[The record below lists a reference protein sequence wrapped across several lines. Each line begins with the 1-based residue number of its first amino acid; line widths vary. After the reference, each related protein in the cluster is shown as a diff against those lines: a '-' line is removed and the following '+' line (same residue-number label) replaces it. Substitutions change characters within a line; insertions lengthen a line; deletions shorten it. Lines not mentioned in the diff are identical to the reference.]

1 MIFRKLGR
9 VAGANDIRVAVAQN
23 YFNVLSFLVLTA
35 LAKKESRAE
44 GWILSRRPVK
54 DDIPT

>member
-1 MIFRKLGR
+1 VRSRYDGESFGQGLE
-9 VAGANDIRVAVAQN
+9 N
-23 YFNVLSFLVLTA
+23 FNVLSFLVLTA